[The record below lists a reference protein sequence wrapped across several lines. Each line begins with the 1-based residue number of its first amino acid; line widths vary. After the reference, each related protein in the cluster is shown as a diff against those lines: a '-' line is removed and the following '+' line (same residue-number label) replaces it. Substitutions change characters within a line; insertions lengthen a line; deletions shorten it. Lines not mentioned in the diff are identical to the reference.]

1 MICNMPNLQGI
12 GITNCNMNTYDP
24 QDLNMSTSQG
34 LESSSILYGENL
46 SMNSNSWD
54 GNALPIFIFSTTEFQ
69 VNSKNMYTSL
79 LHIANFIHNIKL
91 EGKIEKDFLFLSG
104 FGEATRSFLLFIY
117 KVG

>member
-46 SMNSNSWD
+46 SMNSNS
-54 GNALPIFIFSTTEFQ
+54 
-69 VNSKNMYTSL
+69 
-79 LHIANFIHNIKL
+79 
-91 EGKIEKDFLFLSG
+91 
-104 FGEATRSFLLFIY
+104 
-117 KVG
+117 